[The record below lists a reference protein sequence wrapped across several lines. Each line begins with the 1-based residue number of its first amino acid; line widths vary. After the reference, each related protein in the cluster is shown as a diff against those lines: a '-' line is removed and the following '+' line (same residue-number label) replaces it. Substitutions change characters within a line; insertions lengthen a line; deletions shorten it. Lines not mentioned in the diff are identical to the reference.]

1 MSYTFG
7 CRKQGCAWRLFCRCH
22 KIALNNM
29 YEHCNQIKPSM
40 VQTWIGST
48 SNGQTLAYPCPR
60 RTTLSFARALWVYD
74 LLITIKIT
82 TVCHWP
88 IPLPLSHHPFP
99 PLRYLTFTRPFS
111 FTTKGRHAK
120 SAGRHP
126 FLIMFKYASMMLILF
141 NTWTFSNAVSY
152 MSSTTNTIF
161 ALSPFRNSLPWNSAI
176 KLCVMDIGGEFRDH

>member
-1 MSYTFG
+1 MNRINFKWANPRLSMPTSDNP
-7 CRKQGCAWRLFCRCH
+7 LFCAC
-22 KIALNNM
+22 ALGIRPVDHNKNH
-29 YEHCNQIKPSM
+29 HCVSLTHPYRPPFSITPFRPS
-40 VQTWIGST
+40 
-48 SNGQTLAYPCPR
+48 
-60 RTTLSFARALWVYD
+60 AR
-74 LLITIKIT
+74 LL
-82 TVCHWP
+82 
-88 IPLPLSHHPFP
+88 F
-99 PLRYLTFTRPFS
+99 LRYLTFTRPFS

>member
-82 TVCHWP
+82 TLCHWP
-88 IPLPLSHHPFP
+88 IPPRTPSPITPFRPSALP
-99 PLRYLTFTRPFS
+99 PLLNFYEAILIYHQRASRKIS
-111 FTTKGRHAK
+111 RTTPVPHHVQVRLHDAY
-120 SAGRHP
+120 
-126 FLIMFKYASMMLILF
+126 FI
-141 NTWTFSNAVSY
+141 
-152 MSSTTNTIF
+152 
-161 ALSPFRNSLPWNSAI
+161 
-176 KLCVMDIGGEFRDH
+176 